1 MHKTRIVAAIA
12 VGLVAVFA
20 GSASAGLNAGD
31 HSQWDGENN
40 FYFGAAPPAGAVEW
54 GPPSGFGAYWQ
65 PYGRVLATAAITEN
79 TIDNTPL
86 AKINTRL
93 VAVND
98 AGLFKIKITDPVGFT
113 ATVPST
119 VLVMALFGADGTAVA
134 ASIGG
139 AGYAITGAPSAG
151 DYYIGL
157 AVSGGYPQNAAG
169 ENIFGLDGTAGVF
182 APQALADTKLATD
195 PFIAWTKPGAGAATL
210 IGSTSFTAPSS
221 IITLTGANF
230 AVPEPATVALLGI
243 TGLLVI
249 GRRRRA

>member
-1 MHKTRIVAAIA
+1 MNKTRIMAAVA
-12 VGLVAVFA
+12 VGLIAVFV
-20 GSASAGLNAGD
+20 GPASAGLNAGD

-40 FYFGAAPPAGAVEW
+40 FYFGTLPAEAVEW

-113 ATVPST
+113 ASVPST
-119 VLVMALFGADGTAVA
+119 VLVMALFGADGTAVS

-139 AGYAITGAPSAG
+139 AGYEISGAPAAG

-157 AVSGGYPQNAAG
+157 AVGGGYPQNDAG

-182 APQALADTKLATD
+182 APQALADTKLSTD

-221 IITLTGANF
+221 IITLTGADF
-230 AVPEPATVALLGI
+230 AVPEPATVALLGL
-243 TGLLVI
+243 TGLLFAA
-249 GRRRRA
+249 RRRRA